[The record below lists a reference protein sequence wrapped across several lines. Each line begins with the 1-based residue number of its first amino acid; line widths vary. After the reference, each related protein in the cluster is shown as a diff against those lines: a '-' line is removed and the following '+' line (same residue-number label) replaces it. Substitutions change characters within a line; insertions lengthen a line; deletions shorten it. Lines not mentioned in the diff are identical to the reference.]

1 MSSLLD
7 SLQLHILSQCVG
19 DDACF
24 CLIVNIFNS
33 FKIVKAYKIK
43 GQELSNA
50 ALAAPGSPMT
60 ALVEEADSIDKVQFM
75 EKLHD
80 ARKLVGKITHSQTK
94 RRNAFIVARI
104 NKETRSLLFS
114 RIQKQRILLFGKSL
128 SEKVEEAKVMDTVAN
143 SIKKQSSYKTQGS
156 VSISGQ
162 SLNSNSLLGKRPF
175 RNQSGSQQ
183 RYQYPAEQVKRL
195 LFRTKQSF
203 DNSTRYQV

>member
-1 MSSLLD
+1 
-7 SLQLHILSQCVG
+7 
-19 DDACF
+19 
-24 CLIVNIFNS
+24 
-33 FKIVKAYKIK
+33 
-43 GQELSNA
+43 
-50 ALAAPGSPMT
+50 MT
-60 ALVEEADSIDKVQFM
+60 ELVEEADSIDKVQFM

-175 RNQSGSQQ
+175 RNQSGSQ
-183 RYQYPAEQVKRL
+183 
-195 LFRTKQSF
+195 
-203 DNSTRYQV
+203 